1 MGGFRLQGGCLVG
14 IGIVV
19 QGFGWEIALREGS
32 APSKFNWLE
41 IFKYAQLRY
50 IILLSG
56 NKAGT

>member
-1 MGGFRLQGGCLVG
+1 MG